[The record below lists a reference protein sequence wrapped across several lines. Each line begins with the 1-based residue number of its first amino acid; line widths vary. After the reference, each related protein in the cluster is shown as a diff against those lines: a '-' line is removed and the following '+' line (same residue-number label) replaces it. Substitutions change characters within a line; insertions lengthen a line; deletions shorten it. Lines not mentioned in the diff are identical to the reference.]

1 MTELILFGLKRR
13 FLNKTFLISQLLLI
27 TLLAS
32 LMNADRIA
40 LYFGF
45 TPPGHLPLSLMEQAS
60 EVDEALANA
69 YGFTLQEEAVLS
81 VVESIDGYEV
91 RNSAQ
96 LDGIHRLQLQAYLTT
111 LSKNEFLAI
120 RNPSVA
126 ELIQEYESVEIR
138 FDTPMEIR
146 AVGKES
152 FVFMILTAVYFMVL
166 NFAAMTSNEVVG
178 EKSANVLDMV
188 LSATD
193 AKSHYRAKL
202 FGGWLTMILQG
213 CFALGTLSV
222 FAMLRN
228 QSDLGRGLL
237 SWASQFGLVDREV
250 TSFRALFEMLDLDFS
265 FGMTIA
271 LCVFFLLCGMA
282 ILQILMTVIATKLK
296 SAEEASI
303 LQGPVYIFL
312 LILYYVALS
321 QNTIPR
327 LSQGFGKIASY
338 VPISSMLFMPMRL
351 LSLKLGAGEIL
362 LSGFVAV
369 TSLLALLFAGQRIYE
384 KGLRHEK
391 VFKICIV
398 KNRAK

>member
-13 FLNKTFLISQLLLI
+13 FLNKTFLTSQLLLI
-27 TLLAS
+27 LLMAS
-32 LMNADRIA
+32 LMNADKIA

-60 EVDEALANA
+60 EVDEAFANV
-69 YGFTLQEEAVLS
+69 YGFTLQEKATLS
-81 VVESIDGYEV
+81 VVKIVGGYEV

-111 LSKNEFLAI
+111 LSKNEFLAL

-166 NFAAMTSNEVVG
+166 NFAAMTSNEVVS

-213 CFALGTLSV
+213 CFALGTLGV

-228 QSDLGRGLL
+228 QSDIGKGLL
-237 SWASQFGLVDREV
+237 VWASQLGLVDREI

-271 LCVFFLLCGMA
+271 LCVFFCC
-282 ILQILMTVIATKLK
+282 
-296 SAEEASI
+296 
-303 LQGPVYIFL
+303 
-312 LILYYVALS
+312 
-321 QNTIPR
+321 
-327 LSQGFGKIASY
+327 
-338 VPISSMLFMPMRL
+338 
-351 LSLKLGAGEIL
+351 AGWRFFR
-362 LSGFVAV
+362 S
-369 TSLLALLFAGQRIYE
+369 
-384 KGLRHEK
+384 
-391 VFKICIV
+391 
-398 KNRAK
+398 